1 MRSKIQDEKVRYL
14 LDNYLEKIKD
24 IYAAEEVW
32 LWGSRAY
39 GTPGKYS
46 DIDLIVISD
55 KFSKIK
61 FIRRMY
67 EFTSKLGLLLDRS
80 AEVVDVLCYTPEEFK
95 QKKKEVG
102 VVREAIKKGVRL
114 I

>member
-1 MRSKIQDEKVRYL
+1 VKRKINDEKVRYL

-24 IYAAEEVW
+24 IYAAEELW

-39 GTPGKYS
+39 GNPGEYS
-46 DIDLIVISD
+46 DIDLIVVSD
-55 KFSKIK
+55 KFSKVK

-67 EFTSKLGLLLDRS
+67 EFTNKLGLLLDRN
-80 AEVVDVLCYTPEEFK
+80 AEVVDALCYTPEEFERKK
-95 QKKKEVG
+95 QQIG
-102 VVREAIKKGVRL
+102 VVGEAIKKGIRL